1 MSIQWNDSLAVGI
14 EAIDVQHKGI
24 FSMVNNMLSAM
35 SQGKGTEEVGMF
47 LNTKG

>member
-1 MSIQWNDSLAVGI
+1 MAIQWNDSLAVGI
-14 EAIDVQHKGI
+14 EVIDAQHKGI